1 MNSAIFSFGAV
12 VFLFFILLAP
22 RVQASGFFPRASSL
36 GFEGWLRL
44 IFGDSGRLPGD
55 LQWCFIIW
63 YLHFGGVV
71 DGFLRFLD
79 GFTSVG

>member
-12 VFLFFILLAP
+12 VFLFFVLLAS
-22 RVQASGFFPRASSL
+22 RVSASGFFPRALPS
-36 GFEGWLRL
+36 GFEGWLWS
-44 IFGDSGRLPGD
+44 IFDGSGLLPGD

-63 YLHFGGVV
+63 YLRFGGAVG
-71 DGFLRFLD
+71 GFLQFLD